1 MERDSSWSLSD
12 CESESVRSRIGSRMG
27 SDESMVPY
35 QVVLDAS
42 DVDDL
47 DRSERDV
54 E

>member
-1 MERDSSWSLSD
+1 MDCDSSWSLSD
-12 CESESVRSRIGSRMG
+12 CESESVSSRIGSSIG
-27 SDESMVPY
+27 SDESIVPY
-35 QVVLDAS
+35 HVVLDAS